1 MKKLRK
7 CILCKNKLNK
17 KENPNATGSYYHQ
30 CHDCNFEMIA
40 DITNDAIYNHYYV
53 DENKNHVSITYTDYG
68 VFALINH
75 IKYCQLDSDFK
86 IGKKITF
93 NLK

>member
-1 MKKLRK
+1 MKKIRK

-17 KENPNATGSYYHQ
+17 KENPNAIGSFLYQ
-30 CHDCNFEMIA
+30 CNNCNFEMIY
-40 DITNDAIYNHYYV
+40 DISNDIIYNYYYN
-53 DENKNHVSITYTDYG
+53 DDNNNNVSITYTSYG
-68 VFALINH
+68 NFALINDN
-75 IKYCQLDSDFK
+75 KYCQLDPKLK